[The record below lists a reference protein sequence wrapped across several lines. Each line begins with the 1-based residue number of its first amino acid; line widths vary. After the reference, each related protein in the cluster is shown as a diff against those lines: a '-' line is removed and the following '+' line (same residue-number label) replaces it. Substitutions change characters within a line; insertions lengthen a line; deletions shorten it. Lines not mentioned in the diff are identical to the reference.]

1 MFNIHACRNHVVI
14 IQASTLHNIPQESS
28 IKTIYVLQKHAKYI
42 TAEDMFDYATAG
54 VLRQ

>member
-14 IQASTLHNIPQESS
+14 IQASALHNIPQESS

-42 TAEDMFDYATAG
+42 TAEVMFDYATVG
-54 VLRQ
+54 VLR